1 MNSTNNI
8 YFEHKIY
15 QNKKNNKK
23 TLLTCKFDLN
33 KLISNTHTNT
43 KNINY
48 SIGIKK
54 IYLKLNDKSNDYGLI
69 ESIIRNM
76 KIIISTNPDPK
87 SYTNNIVTIPG
98 YICVF
103 RFIEPKLLELNIW
116 FENFLPNGLPLPLPL
131 ENLEQ
136 IENNNFINADNVDN
150 IYKPTY
156 YDCGKNF
163 YLMMLFG
170 SLVSDDLIK
179 SSYLEYY
186 LSNTN
191 LDDNELYFTFKN
203 NDNKINDKDRI
214 DDFEGH
220 KTIFIQDTQ
229 TENFSSSKIN
239 NCELIAKTNFNF
251 MCRGF
256 WIKMHKTDY
265 SNLKKIKIKLNGLYR
280 FDLDIYQLEL
290 LDFDKKYI
298 DDYIVF
304 FFNLELLSKEWSL
317 PKTIS
322 KSKLIY
328 TNSLNLSRIDNT
340 KFIFEFESNLMA
352 GEYIGITTL
361 NLNLLGIQ
369 NIKYEKIFIN

>member
-54 IYLKLNDKSNDYGLI
+54 IYLELNDKSNDYGLI

-116 FENFLPNGLPLPLPL
+116 FENFLPNGLPLPLYDL
-131 ENLEQ
+131 KQNETTNSICE
-136 IENNNFINADNVDN
+136 IKDKTN
-150 IYKPTY
+150 Y
-156 YDCGKNF
+156 YDCIKNF
-163 YLMMLFG
+163 YLMILFG
-170 SLVSDDLIK
+170 CLVNDDLIK
-179 SSYLEYY
+179 SSYLEYH

-203 NDNKINDKDRI
+203 NEMNFNVMNFKDRI
-214 DDFEGH
+214 DDFDGH

-229 TENFSSSKIN
+229 TQNFSCTKIN
-239 NCELIAKTNFNF
+239 NCELIVKTNFNF

-265 SNLKKIKIKLNGLYR
+265 YNLKKFKIKLNGLYR

-298 DDYIVF
+298 DDYVVF
-304 FFNLELLSKEWSL
+304 FFNLELLSKEWAL

-328 TNSLNLSRIDNT
+328 SNSLNLSRIDST